1 MIHYLLE
8 EQVLQI
14 HFFIMNLHGDT
25 DQAGVKFPDR
35 LAFAVE
41 RPKQIIFGEEIYPTL
56 AQKAGA
62 LTQSLIQTHSFH
74 NGNKRTALLCLS
86 TFLRMNGYRLILKEV
101 EAVELMVQFT
111 VSKQF
116 KGDNGANEIGQI
128 IQGNMVPLE

>member
-1 MIHYLLE
+1 LIHYLIE
-8 EQVLQI
+8 EQGLQI
-14 HFFIMNLHGDT
+14 HFFIMNLHGDA

-62 LTQSLIQTHSFH
+62 LTQLLIQTHPFH

-86 TFLRMNGYRLILKEV
+86 TFLRINGYRLKWEQ
-101 EAVELMVQFT
+101 EKAVEQMVQFT
-111 VSKQF
+111 INETF
-116 KGDNGANEIGQI
+116 KGDNGAKEIGRILQENLVI
-128 IQGNMVPLE
+128 SQ